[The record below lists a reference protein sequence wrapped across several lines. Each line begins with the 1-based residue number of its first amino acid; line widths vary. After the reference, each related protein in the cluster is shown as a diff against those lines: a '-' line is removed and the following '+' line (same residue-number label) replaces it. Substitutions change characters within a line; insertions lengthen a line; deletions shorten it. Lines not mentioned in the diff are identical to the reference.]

1 MSRITACFEQL
12 AASGRK
18 ALIPFVTAGDP
29 SPEATLP
36 LMHAMVEAGAD
47 VIELGMPFS
56 DPMADGPVIQQACE
70 RSLAAG
76 TSLKKVLQIVSEF
89 RRDNDSTPVV
99 LMGYLNPVEA
109 MGYEAFADAAS
120 SAGVDGLLLVDLPP
134 EESEE
139 VARLCRERQLDMV
152 FLLAPTTTEQRM
164 EVIAQAGS
172 GYLYYVS
179 LKGVTGS
186 GSLNVDEVAGKIETI
201 RNHSKLPIGVGF
213 GIKDA
218 DSARNVSRVADG
230 VVVGSA
236 LIERIAAHA
245 DDRDRMLGE
254 VAALLSSMRAAMD
267 QQAQSA

>member
-1 MSRITACFEQL
+1 MSRIAACFESL
-12 AASGRK
+12 ASTGRK
-18 ALIPFVTAGDP
+18 ALIPYITAGDP
-29 SPEATLP
+29 SPDATLP

-76 TSLKKVLQIVSEF
+76 TNLHKVLEIVTAF
-89 RRDNDSTPVV
+89 RRDNQTTPVV

-109 MGYEAFADAAS
+109 MGYEHFADAAAN
-120 SAGVDGLLLVDLPP
+120 AGIDGLLLVDLPP
-134 EESEE
+134 EESED
-139 VARLCRERQLDMV
+139 VGRLCAERGLDMV

-164 EVIAQAGS
+164 EVIAKAGS

-186 GSLNVDEVAGKIETI
+186 ATLNVGEVAGKIETI
-201 RNHSKLPIGVGF
+201 RKHSKLPIGVGF

-218 DSARNVSRVADG
+218 DSARQVSQVADG

-236 LIERIAAHA
+236 LIERIAANA
-245 DDRDRMLGE
+245 DDRDQMLTE
-254 VAALLSSMRAAMD
+254 VSALLSSMRVAMD
-267 QQAQSA
+267 QQVAIA